1 MARILRSRIDVEG
14 TLVALDALHPGSGVT
29 DYRSDLSIAQDGE
42 GNLYAAGTSLTG
54 ALRAWCERR
63 FPAELV
69 ETVFGFQNKD
79 KGHASFLFVEDGVL
93 EDSNGTP
100 LQDNHPEIREHVGLD
115 DQYGTAAAG
124 IKFNR
129 AVVPAGTKIK
139 FHLLL
144 QIPQTF
150 SATTSGK
157 VSPDHARAMLAHLL
171 TAMQSEDGI
180 RIGAGKSRG
189 LGRVQLTEC
198 SVCERSYGI
207 SGLSSRLGRASKSQT
222 GSNDAGLSATIEQWA
237 AQHTR
242 THIPR
247 IRIEIHWTPQLPT
260 MSKSSIDG
268 LLVDTVPLLGATN
281 DGTAPLIAGSSL
293 KGIFRSRAE
302 LILRTIR
309 KRYQPDWAQRGEG
322 YRQDKRFR
330 QQLGENLPLIASLF
344 GRKGSRGT
352 SDENALAAL
361 SVMDCF
367 SKGIQSP
374 LRWAQL
380 FEGVT
385 GNAAAESVDRG
396 ESDHQLAMKAV
407 QQAKLN
413 VGRPGWKVAFHN
425 AINRWTGGTVDNK
438 LFQVLEPHSEVWHPF
453 VLELDLDRIGK
464 TYSNDGATDNGNA
477 EMLRKQ
483 SLVLLLLVLRD
494 LTKQRIPIGFGGNRG
509 LGEIAVSSIN
519 MKPIE
524 GQPFGLRKPLNTTET
539 QSPFSAFEE
548 NDLKDLKEAL
558 ETAWQTI
565 LPQPEQ
571 NEEPAHV

>member
-139 FHLLL
+139 FQLML
-144 QIPQTF
+144 QIPNDFPSKTPG
-150 SATTSGK
+150 AITA
-157 VSPDHARAMLAHLL
+157 DHVRAMLSHLL
-171 TAMQSEDGI
+171 TALKSDDGI

-189 LGRVQLTEC
+189 LGRVKLTEC
-198 SVCERSYGI
+198 TVGENSCGI
-207 SGLSSRLGRASKSQT
+207 SGLSSRLRGKLAGTQT
-222 GSNDAGLSATIEQWA
+222 PTTVLQWA
-237 AQHTR
+237 AKHVKAD
-242 THIPR
+242 IPR

-260 MSKSSIDG
+260 MSKNSVDG
-268 LLVDTVPLLGATN
+268 LMVDTIPLLGATN
-281 DGTAPLIAGSSL
+281 GGTAPLIAGSSV
-293 KGIFRSRAE
+293 KGILRTRAE
-302 LILRTIR
+302 LILRTILR
-309 KRYQPDWAQRGEG
+309 QYQPDWIHQSQ
-322 YRQDKRFR
+322 QDKRFR
-330 QQLGENLPLIASLF
+330 QQLDEKLPLIASLF

-367 SKGIQSP
+367 SKGVQSSQ
-374 LRWAQL
+374 RWAQL
-380 FEGVT
+380 FEGAPET
-385 GNAAAESVDRG
+385 PQANGGDAKLSAHQAEM
-396 ESDHQLAMKAV
+396 LAMQKAK
-407 QQAKLN
+407 AH
-413 VGRPGWKVAFHN
+413 VGRPEWKVAFHN
-425 AINRWTGGTVDNK
+425 AIDRWTGGTVDAK
-438 LFQVLEPHSEVWHPF
+438 LFQVLEPHSEKWNPF
-453 VLELDLDRIGK
+453 VLELDLDRVGK
-464 TYSNDGATDNGNA
+464 TYANNQATDHIDA
-477 EMLRKQ
+477 ESQRKQ
-483 SLVLLLLVLRD
+483 AFVLLLHVLRD
-494 LTKQRIPIGFGGNRG
+494 LSKQRIPIGFGGNRG
-509 LGEIAVSSIN
+509 LGEIAVTNITVT
-519 MKPIE
+519 PIE
-524 GQPFGLRKPLNTTET
+524 GQPPGLKGCLNTKGSE
-539 QSPFSAFEE
+539 SPFSAFEE
-548 NDLKDLKEAL
+548 NDLNDLKA
-558 ETAWQTI
+558 AWSTL
-565 LPQPEQ
+565 LPQPNQ
-571 NEEPAHV
+571 NEVPANV